1 MDYTQR
7 ITVNPLVCFGKPCI
21 RGHRIWVAV
30 VLDLL
35 AAGETPAEIC
45 SEYGLEDDDIRAC
58 LGYAAAIADERIV
71 EVRPSA

>member
-1 MDYTQR
+1 MDYAQR
-7 ITVNPLVCFGKPCI
+7 ITVDPLVCFGKPCI
-21 RGHRIWVAV
+21 RGRRIWVSM

-35 AAGETPAEIC
+35 ATGKTMADICAEY
-45 SEYGLEDDDIRAC
+45 ELEDDDIRAC

>member
-7 ITVNPLVCFGKPCI
+7 ITLDPQVCFGKPCI
-21 RGHRIWVAV
+21 RGRRVWVAV

-35 AAGETPAEIC
+35 AAGKSSADIC
-45 SEYGLEDDDIRAC
+45 SEYDLEDDDIRAC

-71 EVRPSA
+71 EVRPTA